1 MDTEHVEPIEDVE
14 TELNKCVDTMETRQ
28 QFAHFL
34 KLLCIDFE
42 ENQEE
47 WEHQD
52 IHSFLYA
59 LLDYATNAEQY
70 TTESGVVIDPDHV
83 SWRSF
88 AEMLSCARSY

>member
-1 MDTEHVEPIEDVE
+1 MDTENIDDVKDIED
-14 TELNKCVDTMETRQ
+14 ELNKCVDTMETRE
-28 QFAHFL
+28 QFAHFV
-34 KLLCIDFE
+34 KLLCMDFE

-59 LLDYATNAEQY
+59 LLDYASNADQY
-70 TTESGVVIDPDHV
+70 TTESGVVIDPGFA